1 VTCTI
6 GGQNAQVLYAGAAPG
21 FQGLDQVNVA
31 LPAGFNQHGTVN
43 VIITVDSQAANTVTL
58 TFQ

>member
-1 VTCTI
+1 MSCTI
-6 GGQNAQVLYAGAAPG
+6 NGQNAQVLYAGAAPG

-31 LPAGFNQHGTVN
+31 LPAGFNGHGTVN
-43 VIITVDSQAANTVTL
+43 VVIIVDGQAANTVTL